1 VEPVTPLVPKE
12 RKAAYRRIAESLR
25 GEIMSGRRE
34 AGVQLPSTN
43 DLATL
48 WKSSPYTVHTAL
60 TTLVKEGWLERLNGD
75 GTYVV
80 DPGKRF
86 VRAGIYH
93 AVDICSNEH
102 PAFVRNIHTALL
114 EQFAKLGKET
124 QVFMDTRPIEQQVEL
139 LPTLQKALEERTIQC
154 LVAPSLSRFGLPAIS
169 KIKIPTAFLGN
180 PESTHKIESDI
191 ADMFSRGARH
201 LAAQGCRSIGI
212 ISSISPATDDRHAGL
227 YRQFEEAIRAEGL
240 LTRPEWI
247 RQPPRYFLDRE
258 YDSYG
263 YGEFHR
269 LWQLEEKP
277 EALIVY
283 PDNLVRGLI
292 TAALEIG
299 INAVPPRMKFVL
311 HRNAR
316 IAQLCPFP
324 VTWAVSDEDAWAG
337 GLVRIIEKQ
346 FSGEKISPVLL
357 PFELQENVPPAR

>member
-1 VEPVTPLVPKE
+1 VEPAAAPIPKE
-12 RKAAYRRIAESLR
+12 RKPAYRRIAEDLR
-25 GEIMSGRRE
+25 EEIMSGRRE
-34 AGVQLPSTN
+34 MGVQLPSTN

-48 WKSSPYTVHTAL
+48 WKSSPYTVHIAL
-60 TTLVKEGWLERLNGD
+60 TTLVKEGWLERLNGA

-86 VRAGIYH
+86 IRAGIYH

-102 PAFVRNIHTALL
+102 PAFVRNIHAALL

-139 LPTLQKALEERTIQC
+139 LPTLRKALEERSIQC

-169 KIKIPTAFLGN
+169 KLKVPTAFLGN
-180 PESTHKIESDI
+180 ADSPHKIQSDI
-191 ADMFSRGARH
+191 AGLFGRGARH

-212 ISSISPATDDRHAGL
+212 ISSIDPSSEDTHTGL

-240 LTRPEWI
+240 VTRPEWI
-247 RQPPRYFLDRE
+247 RQPPRHLLDRE
-258 YDSYG
+258 HDGYG
-263 YGEFHR
+263 YSQFHR

-277 EALIVY
+277 DALIVY

-292 TAALEIG
+292 TAVLEIG
-299 INAVPPRMKFVL
+299 IDVVPPRMKFVL

-316 IAQLCPFP
+316 IAQMCPFP
-324 VTWAVSDEDAWAG
+324 ATWAVSDEDAWAG
-337 GLVRIIEKQ
+337 WLVRIIEMQ
-346 FSGEKISPVLL
+346 FAGEKISPILL
-357 PFELQENVPPAR
+357 PFTLEENVPPVR